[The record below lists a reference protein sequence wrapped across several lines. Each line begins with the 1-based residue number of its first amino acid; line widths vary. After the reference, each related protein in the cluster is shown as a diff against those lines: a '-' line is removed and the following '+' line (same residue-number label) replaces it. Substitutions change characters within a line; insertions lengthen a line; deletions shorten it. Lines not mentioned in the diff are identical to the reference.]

1 MLPHFQIGELPAYP
15 VRVACEALADPHLE
29 GKALLSA
36 MAAAS
41 GVFYNYTR
49 ELKCFDFKVGANKET
64 DEDGEFWGYQV
75 CSSLLL
81 FHVVRILICMVVR
94 VKLCDQIW
102 SQLWRAAELHGAM
115 DADVA

>member
-1 MLPHFQIGELPAYP
+1 MGELPAYP

-41 GVFYNYTR
+41 GVFYNYTHD
-49 ELKCFDFKVGANKET
+49 LGCFDFKVGPNKET

-75 CSSLLL
+75 CASRFNISWLYQHPIRRCEVTSGMPQ
-81 FHVVRILICMVVR
+81 F
-94 VKLCDQIW
+94 
-102 SQLWRAAELHGAM
+102 
-115 DADVA
+115 